1 MLVLGTQ
8 DERKLRGHGK
18 SGKHRRAEELIRK
31 GRDIRILTEDDFW
44 HLKETVNL

>member
-1 MLVLGTQ
+1 MLVVGTQ

-31 GRDIRILTEDDFW
+31 GHDIRILTEDDFW
-44 HLKETVNL
+44 HLKET